1 MAESTAYTEA
11 SYRSDF
17 RPTWCP
23 GCGNFAV
30 LSAASKSFTL
40 LQLPPENV
48 VTVSGIGCS
57 SRIPYLFSTYG
68 MHSLHGRA
76 IPLATG
82 VKLARPEL
90 TVTVFAG
97 DGDLL
102 SIGANH
108 LIHAAQRNVNITIV
122 LMDNQIYGLTKAQYS
137 PTSPQGQ
144 VSRSSPY
151 GKVEPLLNPVML
163 ALSTG
168 ATFVGRG
175 FSGHRRRLND
185 LLTQAI
191 QHRGLSFVHVLSPCR
206 EWNDRSAYYRERAE
220 DITSNHDSEDVRSAI
235 HLALDKEREHMGVFY
250 RSEQPVYEEQLRGL
264 VKDQSP
270 FSLQHHLA
278 GYR

>member
-23 GCGNFAV
+23 GCGNFVV
-30 LSAASKSFTL
+30 LSAASKSFTV
-40 LQLPPENV
+40 LQLPPENIV
-48 VTVSGIGCS
+48 VVSGIGCS
-57 SRIPYLFSTYG
+57 SRMPYLFSTYG
-68 MHSLHGRA
+68 IHSLHGRA

-82 VKLARPEL
+82 VKLAHPEL
-90 TVTVFAG
+90 TVAVFAG

-108 LIHAAQRNVNITIV
+108 LIHAAQRNVDITIV

-151 GKVEPLLNPVML
+151 GKVEPPLNPIML

-175 FSGHRRRLND
+175 FSGHRRRLNN
-185 LLTQAI
+185 LLAQAI
-191 QHRGLSFVHVLSPCR
+191 QHQGLSFVHVLSPCR
-206 EWNDRSAYYRERAE
+206 EWNDTSAYYRERAK
-220 DITSNHDSEDVRSAI
+220 DIPPGHNSEDMSAAI
-235 HLALDKEREHMGVFY
+235 HLALDKEREYMGLFY
-250 RSEQPVYEEQLRGL
+250 RSEQPVYEEQLRSL
-264 VKDQSP
+264 VEEQIP
-270 FSLQHHLA
+270 FSLQQHLA